1 MIVRSKATFI
11 LLDDLVL
18 FTIFSHFFVERI
30 QPNKI
35 LQKNQQL
42 LFTEFG
48 PYGMQ
53 GNEIVCKETIMSFA
67 FLPAGYI
74 ESQNNKIM
82 DSCTYLFSE
91 WIPQTQPGKSEYK
104 KNITIREWVRTSSR
118 KNRLLSCKGSGQP
131 FLFQRLGSVTIKLG
145 TIHGKGDYFQYKPLW
160 CVTPNR
166 EISFISVTLLHGVAK
181 Q

>member
-82 DSCTYLFSE
+82 DSCTYLLSE
-91 WIPQTQPGKSEYK
+91 WTQT
-104 KNITIREWVRTSSR
+104 NTAR
-118 KNRLLSCKGSGQP
+118 
-131 FLFQRLGSVTIKLG
+131 
-145 TIHGKGDYFQYKPLW
+145 
-160 CVTPNR
+160 
-166 EISFISVTLLHGVAK
+166 
-181 Q
+181 

>member
-1 MIVRSKATFI
+1 M
-11 LLDDLVL
+11 

-82 DSCTYLFSE
+82 DSCTYLLSE
-91 WIPQTQPGKSEYK
+91 WIQPNTARWIWIQK
-104 KNITIREWVRTSSR
+104 KHNDRVRVRSSSR
-118 KNRLLSCKGSGQP
+118 GNRPQSCKGSAQP
-131 FLFQRLGSVTIKLG
+131 FPFQRLGFVTIKLI
-145 TIHGKGDYFQYKPLW
+145 TNHGRGDYFHWKPQW

-166 EISFISVTLLHGVAK
+166 NISFISVTLLHGVAK